1 MSFTPENIEELDL
14 LLLFD
19 LSTSQA
25 GIKIH
30 KTANPAAIAAAHRLF
45 YKGLVTQEDGGYL
58 TNLGIVAAEH
68 AQALFT
74 LLNTPDPAA

>member
-14 LLLFD
+14 LLMFD

-30 KTANPAAIAAAHRLF
+30 KTANPAAIAAAESLF
-45 YKGLVTQEDGGYL
+45 NKGLLTQKDGGYL

-68 AQALFT
+68 AQALYT